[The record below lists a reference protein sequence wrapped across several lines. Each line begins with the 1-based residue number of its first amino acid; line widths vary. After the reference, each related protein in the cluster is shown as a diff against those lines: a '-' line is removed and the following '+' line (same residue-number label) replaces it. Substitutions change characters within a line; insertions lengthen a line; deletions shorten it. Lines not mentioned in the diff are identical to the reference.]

1 MIYDNTTRTF
11 DCSPTLN
18 DNQILDFCKRGH
30 LILPAVVPDEINQ
43 RTCDYL
49 EGKIPANPSFIPHGM
64 NQTELDRIRRSHEP
78 STIFLEEWFI
88 EYVLLN
94 ESLIGIMRSL
104 LGKNVGLPILASH
117 HKVKCPSE
125 AQQWHH
131 DADCVFGPEL
141 NFLEVF
147 YFPQDT
153 PAELGPTELLP
164 GSHITHTDCKPED
177 KGVLSEGPA
186 GTLGIHH
193 QSILHRR
200 GKSTKTGL
208 RHMLK
213 YNYWRTVPP
222 KRDWIIEKNF
232 DFHTADYGGHN
243 SARYAA
249 HMFYWLCGKENEY
262 RIIGGQGWPWST
274 QNQIGPSYGFGVTE
288 GYLPDW
294 RKTNQDGYTK

>member
-30 LILPAVVPDEINQ
+30 LILPAVVPDDINQ

-49 EGKIPANPSFIPHGM
+49 ANPSFIPHGM

-125 AQQWHH
+125 AQQ
-131 DADCVFGPEL
+131 
-141 NFLEVF
+141 
-147 YFPQDT
+147 
-153 PAELGPTELLP
+153 
-164 GSHITHTDCKPED
+164 
-177 KGVLSEGPA
+177 
-186 GTLGIHH
+186 
-193 QSILHRR
+193 
-200 GKSTKTGL
+200 
-208 RHMLK
+208 
-213 YNYWRTVPP
+213 
-222 KRDWIIEKNF
+222 
-232 DFHTADYGGHN
+232 
-243 SARYAA
+243 
-249 HMFYWLCGKENEY
+249 
-262 RIIGGQGWPWST
+262 
-274 QNQIGPSYGFGVTE
+274 
-288 GYLPDW
+288 
-294 RKTNQDGYTK
+294 